1 MSRVFSKSVPVS
13 FQSDEPEEIQEAK
26 TEEVAEPTP
35 IKKTL
40 RDSYNALK
48 LGDVIKKDVP
58 EEVKTEETKEEVEED
73 SDDVSKSIYYIVK
86 GIRMMMKRMKDV

>member
-1 MSRVFSKSVPVS
+1 MSRVFNKSVSVS
-13 FQSDEPEEIQEAK
+13 FPSDEPEEEKQEIQ
-26 TEEVAEPTP
+26 TEVEENPV
-35 IKKTL
+35 KKTL

-48 LGDVIKKDVP
+48 LGDVIKKEVP
-58 EEVKTEETKEEVEED
+58 EEVKPEEAKDEVEED

>member
-1 MSRVFSKSVPVS
+1 MSRIFNKSVSVS
-13 FQSDEPEEIQEAK
+13 FPSDEPEEEKQEIQ
-26 TEEVAEPTP
+26 TEVEENPV
-35 IKKTL
+35 KKTL

-48 LGDVIKKDVP
+48 LGDVIKKEVP
-58 EEVKTEETKEEVEED
+58 EEVKPEEAKDEVEED